1 VSIGRRRKAAPVMA
15 EDKRCNRGTSLVEL
29 LVVLALIGLMVLV
42 AADLVIHSINLLGA
56 TGRSVRNPLV
66 VHVITRLRRDVEDAA
81 KLKTVE
87 TVWNDHA
94 LELWTHDG
102 EIVHIERRGDR
113 LVHET
118 RAAAGAEV
126 TERVLLRGV
135 TQWWWR
141 SPVPGVV
148 DLRIGYLVNPEP
160 ENQASRK
167 PGWRRVRRTEN
178 LRFAIRGGGGGRR
191 W

>member
-1 VSIGRRRKAAPVMA
+1 MA
-15 EDKRCNRGTSLVEL
+15 EQVRSNHGTSLIEL
-29 LVVLALIGLMVLV
+29 LVVLALIGMMVLV

-87 TVWNDHA
+87 TIWNDRA

-102 EIVHIERRGDR
+102 EIVHIEKQGDQ
-113 LVHET
+113 LIHET
-118 RAAAGAEV
+118 IAVASADV

-135 TQWWWR
+135 TDWWWR
-141 SPVPGVV
+141 SPAPGVV

-160 ENQASRK
+160 ENRVSTN
-167 PGWRRVRRTEN
+167 PGWRRVRRTES
-178 LRFAIRGGGGGRR
+178 LRFAIRGGGGGTR